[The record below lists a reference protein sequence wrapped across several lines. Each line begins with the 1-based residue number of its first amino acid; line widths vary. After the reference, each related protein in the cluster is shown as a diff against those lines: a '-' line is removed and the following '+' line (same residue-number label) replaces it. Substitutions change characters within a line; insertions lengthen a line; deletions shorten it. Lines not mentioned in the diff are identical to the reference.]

1 MQARVPLPGPYKR
14 MIKSST
20 RREECMSISHEFVG
34 NVVVFSAEGEL
45 SNRDIRQA
53 LEEATRDPSFRKGMR
68 ILMHDLSSTYKPSA
82 PEAYEAAKDL
92 GELTRHYSPHV
103 AVVVQAPKY
112 GLGKMIAAYCEREG
126 IDFQVFRSVDNAREW
141 LEYVD

>member
-1 MQARVPLPGPYKR
+1 
-14 MIKSST
+14 MIRPDT
-20 RREECMSISHEFVG
+20 GREECMGISHQFVG
-34 NVVVFSAEGEL
+34 NVALFSAEGEL

-68 ILMHDLSSTYKPSA
+68 ILMHDLGSTYKPSA

-92 GELTRHYSPHV
+92 SELTRHYSPHV

-112 GLGKMIAAYCEREG
+112 GLGKMIAAFCEREG
-126 IDFQVFRSVDNAREW
+126 IDFQVFRSVENARQW
-141 LEYVD
+141 LQYVD